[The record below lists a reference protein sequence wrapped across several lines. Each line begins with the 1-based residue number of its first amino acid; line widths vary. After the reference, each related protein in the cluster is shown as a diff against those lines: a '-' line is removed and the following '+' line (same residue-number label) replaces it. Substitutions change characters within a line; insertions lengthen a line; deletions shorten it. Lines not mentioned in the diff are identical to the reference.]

1 MAAKQRVQQTDGAP
15 FLFSMPPVP
24 LRFGVVSLALAA
36 LATGP
41 WQGSSLAQGVAQ
53 GFAGSKA
60 GASKAPVAVSNS
72 AAAVE
77 QRARQAAERV
87 LKALRDG
94 DAEARYNQFAP
105 ELKRMTSPYLVGMNM
120 RRQPKVIS
128 WVITSVIPGIDS
140 STVEAK
146 LQTSAGE
153 RLLLMVIDEKGL
165 LAGYHINVADQPAE
179 KVVSDFMAAVI
190 DGRYVAASS
199 FLSPEL
205 QEEIPPATLQ
215 RKWQQ
220 LQRNTGNFI
229 KVKRIARSESTSEL
243 KLVLVNT
250 QFTRT
255 TDNLFVILDSSNQ
268 IVGVD
273 FPTDPQLAG
282 PPAKP

>member
-1 MAAKQRVQQTDGAP
+1 MQQTDGASFP
-15 FLFSMPPVP
+15 FFMAPVP
-24 LRFGVVSLALAA
+24 LRFRVVALALAA
-36 LATGP
+36 LATGSCSAP
-41 WQGSSLAQGVAQ
+41 SQAQGM
-53 GFAGSKA
+53 GPGSAGTKA
-60 GASKAPVAVSNS
+60 AAPSSNS
-72 AAAVE
+72 SAAVE
-77 QRARQAAERV
+77 QRARLAAERV

-94 DAEARYNQFAP
+94 DAQARYSQFAP
-105 ELKRMTSPYLVGMNM
+105 ELQRMTSPYLVAMNM
-120 RRQPKVIS
+120 RRQPKVLS
-128 WVITSVIPGIDS
+128 WVITSVVPGMDS

-179 KVVSDFMAAVI
+179 KVVSEFMTALT
-190 DGRYVAASS
+190 DGRFVAATS

-220 LQRNTGNFI
+220 LQRNTGNFV
-229 KVKRIARSESTSEL
+229 KVKRVARSESTAEL

-255 TDNLFVILDSSNQ
+255 TDNLFVILDSTNQ
-268 IVGVD
+268 IIGVD
-273 FPTDPQLAG
+273 FPTDPQLAT
-282 PPAKP
+282 PPAQP

>member
-1 MAAKQRVQQTDGAP
+1 VAP
-15 FLFSMPPVP
+15 S
-24 LRFGVVSLALAA
+24 G
-36 LATGP
+36 TGP
-41 WQGSSLAQGVAQ
+41 KSGL
-53 GFAGSKA
+53 
-60 GASKAPVAVSNS
+60 PLPTS

-77 QRARQAAERV
+77 QRARIAAERV

-94 DAEARYNQFAP
+94 DAQARYEQFAP
-105 ELKRMTSPYLVGMNM
+105 ELKRMTSPYLVAMNM
-120 RRQPKVIS
+120 RRQPKVRS

-153 RLLLMVIDEKGL
+153 RTLLMVIDEKGL
-165 LAGYHINVADQPAE
+165 LAGYHINMADLPAE
-179 KVVSDFMAAVI
+179 KVVADFMAALI
-190 DGRYVAASS
+190 DGRFVAASS

-220 LQRNTGNFI
+220 LQRRTGNFI
-229 KVKRIARSESTSEL
+229 KVRRIARSESTAEL

-255 TDNLFVILDSSNQ
+255 TDNLFVILDSTNQ

-273 FPTDPQLAG
+273 FPTDPQLAT
-282 PPAKP
+282 PLAQP